1 MDSHSIAI
9 GRSVDQKHGCH
20 SSQSSFKTRFVPTVR
35 WRCQLA
41 DERSQETGSP
51 VDPWVTSKKDFR
63 ECELSGIYALMWLQH
78 GSWIQDGP
86 HITSMGPFWFR
97 PWWEGRGLRC
107 RIGDGALSGES
118 KQQLRILLVW
128 DTNSF
133 HFDRQGH
140 HSLGLTGFIQ
150 HWFSWQGQI
159 AWLVVSS
166 ATNLH
171 YIYMNYQL

>member
-1 MDSHSIAI
+1 
-9 GRSVDQKHGCH
+9 
-20 SSQSSFKTRFVPTVR
+20 
-35 WRCQLA
+35 
-41 DERSQETGSP
+41 
-51 VDPWVTSKKDFR
+51 
-63 ECELSGIYALMWLQH
+63 
-78 GSWIQDGP
+78 
-86 HITSMGPFWFR
+86 MGPFRFR

-150 HWFSWQGQI
+150 H
-159 AWLVVSS
+159 
-166 ATNLH
+166 
-171 YIYMNYQL
+171 